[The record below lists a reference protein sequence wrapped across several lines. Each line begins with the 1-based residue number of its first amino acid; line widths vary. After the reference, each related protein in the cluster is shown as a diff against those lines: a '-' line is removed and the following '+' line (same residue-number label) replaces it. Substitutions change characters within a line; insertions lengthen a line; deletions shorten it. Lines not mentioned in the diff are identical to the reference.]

1 MERIKI
7 IVFICACI
15 CVRCVHPL
23 TVEELMPLL
32 ETLKA
37 GIRSEIL
44 FEVKSTTSELSNN
57 IITTG
62 EIVSALQN
70 QEQLMK
76 DLTRELNETEIL
88 LKNNADRT
96 NTIELNQQEMKET
109 IEAQALELNRL
120 KKEFKGAI
128 KNLNETQAVVAELKD
143 TIKGLE
149 EYHIEIKVAI
159 GNQSNA
165 IELNQRE
172 IKGTIDD
179 QTIELN
185 DLKQGFKGVVKDL
198 NETQVDVAELET
210 TINGLEVAIAN
221 QSYQFNELSIDF

>member
-37 GIRSEIL
+37 GIRSEMIS
-44 FEVKSTTSELSNN
+44 EIQSTTAELSNN

-62 EIVSALQN
+62 EIVSVIQN
-70 QEQLMK
+70 QEQLIK
-76 DLTRELNETEIL
+76 DLIKELNETEIRC
-88 LKNNADRT
+88 ADRT
-96 NTIELNQQEMKET
+96 NTIELNQREIKRT
-109 IEAQALELNRL
+109 IEAQALELDYL

-128 KNLNETQAVVAELKD
+128 KNLNETQVAVAELEN
-143 TIKGLE
+143 TIVALE

-159 GNQSNA
+159 RNQSNV
-165 IELNQRE
+165 IELTQRE
-172 IKGTIDD
+172 IKVTIDD
-179 QTIELN
+179 QTVELYN
-185 DLKQGFKGVVKDL
+185 LKQGLK
-198 NETQVDVAELET
+198 
-210 TINGLEVAIAN
+210 
-221 QSYQFNELSIDF
+221 ELSRT